1 MEMTPAQKRKHLR
14 ELNAQIKVL
23 QEKLAQANKLE
34 GEDAYIDVKVK
45 KNQSRFRGT
54 KPNNHDDSVVGS
66 FFMRVDVTAKQ
77 GDVCIPLSVASGKR
91 TAGFMY
97 QIEGTAEGSVATADI
112 TVRGE
117 GVLRVTVGTIHYA
130 KIGVGQTAS
139 FEIRATVRGKYGKSY
154 KLVFTR
160 LNYKLSVAD
169 ARYQQYLKE
178 LHSEKVTLS

>member
-1 MEMTPAQKRKHLR
+1 MEKTPAQKQKLLR

-23 QEKLAQANKLE
+23 REKLAQANKLE
-34 GEDAYIDVKVK
+34 GKDAYIDVKVRK
-45 KNQSRFRGT
+45 SQSSFRGT
-54 KPNNHDDSVVGS
+54 KPKNHGDSVVGN
-66 FFMRVDVTAKQ
+66 FFMKVDITAKQ
-77 GDVCIPLSVASGKR
+77 GDVFIPISIASGKKI
-91 TAGFMY
+91 AGFMY

-112 TVRGE
+112 AVRGE
-117 GVLRVTVGTIHYA
+117 GVLQVTVGTLHYA
-130 KIGVGQTAS
+130 KIGAGQTAL
-139 FEIRATVRGKYGKSY
+139 FEIRATVRGRYGKSY